1 VSPPFEPIE
10 GPRRAPLAIAAG
22 ILAVVL
28 VVAVLGATG
37 AWRSDPFLADA
48 LGTSEPAAPATS
60 ATTPAAVEPPPMRV
74 LVKTVR
80 LVRNETMGQALTRLG
95 VDLAQANAVVA
106 ALRDH
111 FPFRRAKPGD
121 QLRLEQVEGQPGVH
135 RFTYRQSPADEWV
148 VQPDAGGTLR
158 SLKREVKVERQVS
171 LVAVEVKGSVYES
184 LARAGEDP
192 ALAVAAAD
200 VLAWDV
206 DFYQDVR
213 AGDRLR
219 LLVEKFSADGKL
231 LRYGDVLAAEYD
243 GSETGKKRLFR
254 YTDPAGRTSYFD
266 DNGSSARRGF
276 LRSPLAYANVTSG
289 FGNRR
294 HPVLGYQK
302 KHQGVDYGAPT
313 GTPVMAVGEGVV
325 STAGWMNGCGK
336 TVGVRHT
343 NGLETMYCHL
353 SSIAVRLGARVTQ
366 KQVVGLVGMTGM
378 ATGPHLHF
386 AVKQAGAF
394 LNPLGLKVPREV
406 PIDPANKADFQAKTA
421 TMKAALAGAV
431 AMI

>member
-1 VSPPFEPIE
+1 MSSPFDPIQR
-10 GPRRAPLAIAAG
+10 PRRAPLAIAASALAAV
-22 ILAVVL
+22 LAV
-28 VVAVLGATG
+28 AVIGASG
-37 AWRSDPFLADA
+37 AWRHDPLLADA
-48 LGTSEPAAPATS
+48 IGGGETSPVTTAVPAAS
-60 ATTPAAVEPPPMRV
+60 EPPPMRV

-95 VDLAQANAVVA
+95 VDLAQANAVIV

-121 QLRLEQVEGQPGVH
+121 QLRLEQVEGQQGLVH
-135 RFTYRQSPADEWV
+135 RFTYRQGPADEWV
-148 VQPDAGGTLR
+148 VQPDAAGTLR
-158 SLKREVKVERQVS
+158 TQKREVKVERHVS
-171 LVAVEVKGSVYES
+171 LVSVDVQGSVYES

-200 VLAWDV
+200 VLAFDV

-231 LRYGDVLAAEYD
+231 LRYGDVLAAQYD
-243 GSETGKKRLFR
+243 GSETGMKRLFR
-254 YTDPAGRTSYFD
+254 YTDPSGRTSYFD

-276 LRSPLAYANVTSG
+276 LRSPLSYANITSG

-294 HPVLGYQK
+294 HPVLGYEK

-313 GTPVMAVGEGVV
+313 GTPVWSVGDGVV
-325 STAGWMNGCGK
+325 STAGWTNGCGK
-336 TVGVRHT
+336 TVSVRHT

-353 SSIAVRLGARVTQ
+353 SSIAVRLGAHVMQ

-386 AVKQAGAF
+386 AVKRAGAF

-406 PIDPANKADFQAKTA
+406 PIDPANKADFQAKAA
-421 TMKAALAGAV
+421 TLKAALAGSVAV
-431 AMI
+431 M